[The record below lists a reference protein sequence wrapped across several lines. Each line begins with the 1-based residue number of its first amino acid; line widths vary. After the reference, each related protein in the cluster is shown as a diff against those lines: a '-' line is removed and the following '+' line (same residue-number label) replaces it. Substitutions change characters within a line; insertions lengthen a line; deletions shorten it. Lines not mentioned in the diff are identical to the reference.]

1 MHEDCEEYV
10 SMFHHLRSIQFSI
23 VIGGIL
29 GTGIGAGIV
38 GLIWLLV
45 G

>member
-1 MHEDCEEYV
+1 MYEDCEKYV
-10 SMFHHLRSIQFSI
+10 SMPHHLRSIQFAI

-29 GTGIGAGIV
+29 GTGIGAGVV

-45 G
+45 R